1 MTANF
6 HIRSMEYQAVFNTW
20 TVNEIEVPKSKSQL
34 VLALGTGAGAIK
46 ARVRQAVSHA
56 QGDTSRSVFWHLC
69 DSIQS
74 GDDPL
79 SGGAPQLVGLYRSFP
94 ARTFGI
100 VLDDFRF
107 LNGLRLAGPL
117 ISEVVEWRD
126 KDFQRVDGETMER
139 LPDAQRHGRITPR

>member
-1 MTANF
+1 
-6 HIRSMEYQAVFNTW
+6 
-20 TVNEIEVPKSKSQL
+20 
-34 VLALGTGAGAIK
+34 VLALGTGARSIAV
-46 ARVRQAVSHA
+46 RVRQAESFA
-56 QGDTSRSVFWHLC
+56 QSDTSRSDFWHLC

-100 VLDDFRF
+100 VLDRSRF

-117 ISEVVEWRD
+117 SSEVVEWRD

-139 LPDAQRHGRITPR
+139 LPEAHRHARTRRR